1 MKVFVTGAYGYSGQY
16 IARRLLE
23 EGHDVFTLTNSPNR
37 ASVLGDR
44 IIAYP
49 LDFQYPDRMAGVM
62 GGADALVNTYWVR
75 FNHPLFRISDAVQN
89 VLSLFRAAGMAGVRK
104 IVHISI
110 TNPDIHSSIEYFAGK
125 ARLEAELVQSGM
137 SFTILR
143 PAVIFGREDI
153 LMNNIAWALRR
164 FPLFLIFGDG
174 NYRLQPIYVEDL
186 AELVAQNVS
195 DERHGIINAIGP
207 ETYTFNELVS
217 TIKKELELRCAIFHV
232 TPEVGYPATK
242 VISWWKRDVLITPD
256 EIKGLMANLLY
267 TGSPAAG
274 FTSFRDWVRENR
286 NWLGMRYAN
295 EVGRRTNRTAPY
307 A

>member
-1 MKVFVTGAYGYSGQY
+1 MA
-16 IARRLLE
+16 

-37 ASVLGDR
+37 GNVLGDR

-49 LDFQYPDRMAGVM
+49 LDFQNSDRMAGVM
-62 GGADALVNTYWVR
+62 EGADALVNTYWVR

-89 VLSLFRAAGMAGVRK
+89 AHNLFRAAGKAGIRK

-110 TNPDIHSSIEYFAGK
+110 TNPDIHSSLEYFAGK
-125 ARLEAELVQSGM
+125 ARLEAELVQSDM
-137 SFTILR
+137 ATTILR

-153 LMNNIAWALRR
+153 LLNNIAWALRR

-186 AELVAQNVS
+186 AELVAQNIS
-195 DERHGIINAIGP
+195 NEKSGIINAIGP
-207 ETYTFNELVS
+207 ETYTFNELIS
-217 TIKKELELRCAIFHV
+217 TIKEELKLRRAVVHAPPV
-232 TPEVGYPATK
+232 VGYLATK
-242 VISWWKRDVLITPD
+242 AISWWKRDVLITSD

-267 TGSPAAG
+267 TDSPPAGS
-274 FTSFRDWVRENR
+274 TSFRGWIRENR
-286 NWLGMRYAN
+286 NRLGMCYAN
-295 EVGRRTNRTAPY
+295 EVKRRTNRIAPY